1 MKKAP
6 EPMPSNPQRRRVVH
20 AGTLAL
26 LVGAAGLAACV
37 KKPVAFQGIDITGA
51 QYARELNLPDVDGKV
66 RKLAEFKGKVVIVF
80 FGYTQCPDVCPT
92 TLAQIAELKKKLGPD
107 GDKVVGVFVSV
118 DPERD
123 TPEVLK
129 AYVGSFGKDF
139 VALRGS
145 IDETKAIASE
155 FKVFYGKVPGTTDGS
170 YTVNH
175 TANSFIFDT
184 EGRVRLAET
193 YGAGPEPLAH
203 DVKALLDGA

>member
-1 MKKAP
+1 
-6 EPMPSNPQRRRVVH
+6 MPSNPLRRRVIRG
-20 AGTLAL
+20 GTLAL
-26 LVGAAGLAACV
+26 LIGTIGLAGCV

-51 QYARELNLPDVDGKV
+51 PYARELNLPDADGKV

-92 TLAQIAELKKKLGPD
+92 TLAQIAELKKNLGAD
-107 GDKVVGVFVSV
+107 GNKVVGVFVSV